1 MILYLIQG
9 ITFGFAA
16 AVQPGPLQTFLM
28 SQALRYGWRRTLP
41 AAFAPLIS
49 DGPIIVLVLVVLS
62 RIPLWLEQMLQTA
75 GGFFLLYLAYGAYK
89 TWREYREVNSETVP
103 AGNMSVLKAAMVNLL
118 NPNPYLGWM
127 LVMGPLLMK
136 GWRESSVN
144 GISLVVGFY
153 GTMVVGGAGIV
164 LLFSSL
170 RKLGPRL
177 NRTLIGLSALGLAA
191 LGLFQ
196 LWQGTMAHWW
206 SASLS

>member
-1 MILYLIQG
+1 MIIYFIQG

-16 AVQPGPLQTFLM
+16 AVQPGPLQAFLM

-49 DGPIIVLVLVVLS
+49 DGPIIVLVLAVLS
-62 RIPLWLEQMLQTA
+62 NMPIWFEQLLQTG
-75 GGFFLLYLAYGAYK
+75 GGFFLLYLAYGTCR
-89 TWREYREVNSETVP
+89 TWQHYQDAKSEAVP
-103 AGNMSVLKAAMVNLL
+103 AEGMSVLKAATVNFL

-136 GWRESSVN
+136 GWRESSLN
-144 GISLVVGFY
+144 GISLMLGFY
-153 GTMVVGGAGIV
+153 GTMVLGGAGIV

-170 RKLGPRL
+170 RDLGPRL
-177 NRTLIGLSALGLAA
+177 NRTLIGISALGLAA

-206 SASLS
+206 SPSLS